1 MCQRRIIIGT
11 ERIEIIRIRLAGKGN
26 ALTVCFE
33 EVLRLFILQRLA
45 GTVSAQQVVL
55 KENTDFRN
63 QRHIV
68 FTGGG
73 NLYRRNQVFLS
84 IRTKHTDRKL

>member
-11 ERIEIIRIRLAGKGN
+11 ERIEIIRIRLAG
-26 ALTVCFE
+26 
-33 EVLRLFILQRLA
+33 
-45 GTVSAQQVVL
+45 TVSAQQVVL
-55 KENTDFRN
+55 KENTNFRN

-68 FTGGG
+68 FTGSG

-84 IRTKHTDRKL
+84 IRTKHTDQKL